1 MMIYD
6 NILQWDITDLTVY
19 ITKYKT
25 VYHHFYCIILHL
37 YIRFPGP
44 LKAIPVLLLI
54 SGCTALV
61 LSACASASAVTSTTR
76 YQAAE
81 GGRRL
86 NGWHSVEEFIKT
98 IMFLHDM

>member
-1 MMIYD
+1 MIYD

-37 YIRFPGP
+37 YIRFPGR

-81 GGRRL
+81 GGRRF

-98 IMFLHDM
+98 IIFLHDM